1 MDLVKHWVNIPEIT
15 FVSNF
20 LEQPL
25 FIEAFAELARPYMQQ
40 TDFDHFVFS
49 YHGIPERQIRSAAV
63 DNYCR
68 LNEKCCASYHAK
80 NQFCY
85 RAQCFQTS
93 RLLARVLDIPA
104 EKYTVSFQSRL
115 GKDPWIKPYTDVI
128 IAEFP
133 AAGIKKVLAFSP
145 SFIADCL
152 ETTIEVGEE
161 FRHIFLEAGGEHWQL
176 VESLNDSPTWV
187 KCLKEIVISKTG

>member
-1 MDLVKHWVNIPEIT
+1 
-15 FVSNF
+15 
-20 LEQPL
+20 
-25 FIEAFAELARPYMQQ
+25 
-40 TDFDHFVFS
+40 
-49 YHGIPERQIRSAAV
+49 
-63 DNYCR
+63 
-68 LNEKCCASYHAK
+68 
-80 NQFCY
+80 
-85 RAQCFQTS
+85 
-93 RLLARVLDIPA
+93 LDIPA

-133 AAGIKKVLAFSP
+133 AAGIKNVLAFSP

-161 FRHIFLEAGGEHWQL
+161 FKHIFLEAGGEHWQL